1 MTCRVKRPCFLTI
14 LGGARSPDRRTFA
27 WFPLVGAGI
36 GAVMAA
42 VWWGAQ
48 LLWPPGVAAAILVA
62 VDLGFTGLLHIDGL
76 ADCADG
82 LLPHTDRDRRLE
94 VMRQPDVGAFALAVV
109 PVVLL
114 ARWAALAT
122 GQIQPLS
129 LVGIWATS
137 RIIIATVPSLVPY
150 ARDSGVATAFIAG
163 ARRSFAGWLIPAAAI
178 IVMGEGAVGIAAAF
192 TALAAAAGIVVL
204 VGRRIGGFTGDV
216 LGASVVLSETAALLT
231 LAVKP

>member
-1 MTCRVKRPCFLTI
+1 MLSALAFLTI
-14 LGGARSPDRRTFA
+14 LGGARSPDRRAFA

-42 VWWGAQ
+42 VWWTAQ
-48 LLWPPGVAAAILVA
+48 LLWPPAVAAAILVA
-62 VDLGFTGLLHIDGL
+62 VDLALTGLIHVDGL

-82 LLPHTDRDRRLE
+82 LLPHMDRDKRLE

-122 GQIQPLS
+122 GQVHPFS

-137 RIIIATVPSLVPY
+137 RTIVATIPSLVPY
-150 ARDSGVATAFIAG
+150 ARDSGIATAFIAG
-163 ARRSFAGWLIPAAAI
+163 SRRWFAGWLIPAAAI
-178 IVMGEGAVGIAAAF
+178 IVIAEGPIGIAAAF
-192 TALAAAAGIVVL
+192 TPLAAAAGIVVL
-204 VGRRIGGFTGDV
+204 AGRRIGGFTGDV
-216 LGASVVLSETAALLT
+216 LGASVVLSETAALLA
-231 LAVKP
+231 LVVKP

>member
-1 MTCRVKRPCFLTI
+1 MLSALAFLTI
-14 LGGARSPDRRTFA
+14 LGGARPPDRHAFA

-42 VWWGAQ
+42 VWWAAQ
-48 LLWPPGVAAAILVA
+48 LLWPPEAAAAILVA
-62 VDLGFTGLLHIDGL
+62 VDLALTGALHVDGL

-82 LLPHTDRDRRLE
+82 LLPHLDRDRRLG

-122 GQIQPLS
+122 GQIQPLA

-137 RIIIATVPSLVPY
+137 RTIIATVPSFVPY
-150 ARDSGVATAFIAG
+150 ARESGIATAFIAG
-163 ARRSFAGWLIPAAAI
+163 SRRSFAGWLIPAAAI
-178 IVMGEGAVGIAAAF
+178 VVIAEGAIGIAAAF
-192 TALAAAAGIVVL
+192 TALAAAAAVVVL
-204 VGRRIGGFTGDV
+204 AIRRIGGFTGDV
-216 LGASVVLSETAALLT
+216 LGASVVMSETAALLA
-231 LAVKP
+231 LVVRP